1 MNSRFESMFSD
12 AEGRYLSAD
21 EVQRMTTYIETLGS
35 RIAAMKAIEAVE
47 DKIVEEVIE
56 EVWRKHA
63 DFERRHVDAREKAKR
78 DITLA
83 LRYCAL
89 AMVRDDDSFL
99 TDKLLYW
106 MRTILQAFHFGQVI
120 DTTYRSLLMRSQANL
135 DARHFRLVEPYLKLT
150 HQILTQER

>member
-1 MNSRFESMFSD
+1 MNTRFESMFAD
-12 AEGRYLSAD
+12 AEGRYLSQD
-21 EVQRMTTYIETLGS
+21 EIQRVTTYTESIGARL
-35 RIAAMKAIEAVE
+35 AAMKAVEAVE
-47 DKIVEEVIE
+47 AKIIEEVIE
-56 EVWRKHA
+56 EVWKKHA

-120 DTTYRSLLMRSQANL
+120 DTTYRALIVRTQAHV
-135 DARHFRLVEPYLKLT
+135 DARHFRLIEPYLKLT